1 MTYDVGI
8 DQARHDEFSGFRAEI
23 EECILAGFQAM
34 LGDSVV
40 EGVRVNVVLDPD
52 DVAIGP
58 DGDQA
63 PRECEVMRQC
73 LRIDNGTVEEI
84 DHDVEQ
90 C

>member
-8 DQARHDEFSGFRAEI
+8 DQARHDEFTGFRAEI
-23 EECILAGFQAM
+23 EECILAVSQATQ
-34 LGDSVV
+34 GDDVV
-40 EGVRVNVVLDPD
+40 EGVWVDVVLDPD
-52 DVAIGP
+52 DVAIGS

-63 PRECEVMRQC
+63 LRECKIACQC
-73 LRIDNGTVEEI
+73 LRIDDGTVEEI